1 MRRQGRQAP
10 RGMLVGAIVLP
21 LLLGCLSSIPTPSSA
36 RTGGDGGSHVYA
48 WGDNRVGQLGDGA
61 TGQRAAPVAVALPA
75 GVRIASVAAGGVQ
88 SLAVDGDGRVYSWGN
103 NDDGQLGD
111 GSTVQWSR
119 PVVAALP
126 AGVRALSVSEG
137 VYQSL
142 VVGSDG
148 RVYAWGSRAYGQI
161 GEGSAAGL
169 QKRPLGV
176 TLAPGVRA
184 VSVAARLGGSFASK
198 EEGACKSLFLPR

>member
-75 GVRIASVAAGGVQ
+75 GVRTPRHDCLDTCLQRSMRRFRDVAGQYCRPSTCADGLIGV
-88 SLAVDGDGRVYSWGN
+88 
-103 NDDGQLGD
+103 
-111 GSTVQWSR
+111 
-119 PVVAALP
+119 
-126 AGVRALSVSEG
+126 
-137 VYQSL
+137 
-142 VVGSDG
+142 
-148 RVYAWGSRAYGQI
+148 
-161 GEGSAAGL
+161 
-169 QKRPLGV
+169 
-176 TLAPGVRA
+176 
-184 VSVAARLGGSFASK
+184 
-198 EEGACKSLFLPR
+198 